1 MFHDMYIYDY
11 LWYVDTRKLCK
22 LRLLLNSSAICREN
36 KYINVEFIWNMCKYT
51 NNDVVWRLDKC
62 QAIDW
67 MVTCLIIRS
76 IEMVST

>member
-1 MFHDMYIYDY
+1 M
-11 LWYVDTRKLCK
+11 T
-22 LRLLLNSSAICREN
+22 CREN

-51 NNDVVWRLDKC
+51 NNDVAWHLDKG

-76 IEMVST
+76 TEMVSTWMKIKFKILRNFFYDPDLIPIGF

>member
-1 MFHDMYIYDY
+1 M
-11 LWYVDTRKLCK
+11 TCQ
-22 LRLLLNSSAICREN
+22 EN

-51 NNDVVWRLDKC
+51 NNDVVWHLDKC